1 MGYKTDKVAPSPGL
15 LGEWR
20 YQTLTIGGKVA
31 IALVAIVCLST
42 VSIFGIGVV
51 LGLWS
56 AIFFL
61 VFFGQ
66 RTYRCV
72 RVYPD
77 RIEAISVW
85 VTVQERRIEAS
96 KIEAVSSVL
105 SLAGKERY
113 GNVLV
118 TGSGGSKMILP
129 VVQNPIG
136 LVNKIREISSAPA
149 AKVVATPNV
158 PNQGETRTCP
168 FCAEEVKIEAIKCK
182 HCGSDIA

>member
-42 VSIFGIGVV
+42 VPIFGIGVV

-85 VTVQERRIEAS
+85 ERAGYWFGRI
-96 KIEAVSSVL
+96 KNDTSSCSESNWL
-105 SLAGKERY
+105 SE
-113 GNVLV
+113 
-118 TGSGGSKMILP
+118 
-129 VVQNPIG
+129 QN
-136 LVNKIREISSAPA
+136 
-149 AKVVATPNV
+149 
-158 PNQGETRTCP
+158 
-168 FCAEEVKIEAIKCK
+168 
-182 HCGSDIA
+182 